1 MNQWLAAREAYVTYH
16 VIHQPP
22 VGGAQPQP
30 QAEELL
36 QVPHLKAKSTCEST

>member
-1 MNQWLAAREAYVTYH
+1 MNQWLAALEAYVTYH

-22 VGGAQPQP
+22 VGGAQPQ
-30 QAEELL
+30 ADELL